1 MKWRQPFPSLLD
13 SFQGP
18 FKHLTRLRPVAQ
30 PQILG
35 FGCSNWMYDRN
46 EVDELGGEM
55 SSGIGG
61 ARTST
66 IDPNYVPDFQ
76 QPDVRILVVGDGG
89 WQ

>member
-1 MKWRQPFPSLLD
+1 
-13 SFQGP
+13 
-18 FKHLTRLRPVAQ
+18 
-30 PQILG
+30 
-35 FGCSNWMYDRN
+35 MYDRN